1 LSSPKR
7 KPMKNTHSKPAEDE
21 TLDSFYHGRILVLQK
36 KKGYRFSVDAPL
48 LADFV
53 QTEEGDDVLEL
64 GTGCGIIS
72 LLLSVKPFR
81 HLTAVEIQ
89 PSLADLARRNV
100 RINRLEE
107 RISVVEQDLMAFR
120 PAGGFDVIFS
130 NPPYHKWNTG
140 HLSLRE
146 EKSIAKHE
154 LKSSISD
161 IMHKTSCLLREN
173 GRADFIFPAKR
184 KKDLLEA
191 AKTYG
196 LKVKQ
201 MRAIY
206 PRAGSEPNL
215 ILFAFDFTSGKTEI
229 RPGLFLYDEQGQ
241 YTEDVRRIFT
251 GKGR

>member
-1 LSSPKR
+1 
-7 KPMKNTHSKPAEDE
+7 MNTHSNPAEDE

-72 LLLSVKPFR
+72 LLLSLKPFR
-81 HLTAVEIQ
+81 HLTAVELQ

-100 RINRLEE
+100 RLNHLEE
-107 RISVVEQDLMAFR
+107 RISVVEQDWMDIR
-120 PAGGFDVIFS
+120 QECGFDVVFS
-130 NPPYHKWNTG
+130 NPPYHKRDSG
-140 HLSLRE
+140 HLSHTE
-146 EKSIAKHE
+146 EKSVAKHE
-154 LKSSISD
+154 LKDSIFD
-161 IMHKTSCLLREN
+161 IMRKTSRLLRKD

-191 AKTYG
+191 AETNG
-196 LKVKQ
+196 LQVKL
-201 MRAIY
+201 MRSIY
-206 PRAGSEPNL
+206 PRTGAEPNFV
-215 ILFAFDFTSGKTEI
+215 LFAFDFTSGRTEI
-229 RPGLFLYDEQGQ
+229 RPGLVLYDEQGR
-241 YTEDVRRIFT
+241 YTEDVRRIFM